1 MLLPEWPWLP
11 KMAIALGSHSPGICG
26 HEHSA
31 LQPPLW
37 PARAGL
43 AAPTVPGGCAAMFEL
58 PRCSGA
64 VLCRAVPFQLDPQ
77 GSADLGNPLA
87 VPGSLVA
94 QTAEV
99 VARRSVQASGVGVFH
114 LLPSWIFVPAS
125 EKFHAP
131 ALWAFGA

>member
-11 KMAIALGSHSPGICG
+11 KMAIALGPHSPGICG

-43 AAPTVPGGCAAMFEL
+43 AAPTVPGGCVDVRTAPVL
-58 PRCSGA
+58 RCRA
-64 VLCRAVPFQLDPQ
+64 VPCRAVPFQLDPQ

-94 QTAEV
+94 QTAVV
-99 VARRSVQASGVGVFH
+99 VARRSV
-114 LLPSWIFVPAS
+114 
-125 EKFHAP
+125 
-131 ALWAFGA
+131 